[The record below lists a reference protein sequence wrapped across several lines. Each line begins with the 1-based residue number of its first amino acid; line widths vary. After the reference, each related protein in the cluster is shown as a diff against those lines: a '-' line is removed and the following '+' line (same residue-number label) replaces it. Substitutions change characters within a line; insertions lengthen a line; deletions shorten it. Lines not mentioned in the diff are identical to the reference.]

1 MYEYAKK
8 TKHLVYAAV
17 LLSIISVGCETTN
30 VETQQKQRLSAEV
43 SGIEQK
49 AVREQVIQL
58 NTIVYEAYNVGD
70 YKTALEY
77 INRAIKIEP
86 TFARS
91 YTNRAAIYFMQGKY
105 KQAIEETA
113 RSISLDPEDAQP
125 YYIRGAAYCFIGKY
139 WQAIDSTSA
148 AIAIDPALWDAYNY
162 RGVAYGQLGDYDKA
176 LEDLMYAIDIA
187 IETRTISY
195 TCYVNRGYIY
205 LKQKKYDKALADLTE
220 AIRLNSQD
228 AEAYHLRAQ
237 VYKHLKQDERS
248 AADAQEAA
256 HLEPH

>member
-8 TKHLVYAAV
+8 TKHLVCAAM
-17 LLSIISVGCETTN
+17 LLSMISIGCETTN
-30 VETQQKQRLSAEV
+30 VETQQKQRLSAEI

-113 RSISLDPEDAQP
+113 RSISLDSEDAQP

-162 RGVAYGQLGDYDKA
+162 RGVA
-176 LEDLMYAIDIA
+176 
-187 IETRTISY
+187 
-195 TCYVNRGYIY
+195 
-205 LKQKKYDKALADLTE
+205 
-220 AIRLNSQD
+220 
-228 AEAYHLRAQ
+228 
-237 VYKHLKQDERS
+237 
-248 AADAQEAA
+248 
-256 HLEPH
+256 